1 MFLSHEARLYND
13 EVEKDMYVSFSLR
26 SLVHLLKLPTSLQ
39 AMAHPRCVGWGEMG
53 LDYHYDNSPRPLQ
66 QSVFTRQLQL
76 AVKLGKSLTI
86 HTREAEEDTERILKQ
101 EVPRDHKVLSSF
113 DSLLEQVPY
122 HFLGVDPYPLL
133 YRFPSFRATIA
144 RSFSESPYRNNRF
157 VPNHN
162 VETTNLM
169 HFHLLRWTGVITYS
183 TNQDTSTTV
192 REMAST
198 NPSKLRILLET
209 DSPYMVPANIY
220 PSLPKALKGKLPICH
235 TAMIPWTA
243 EFVAGILGSPTS
255 TGTEETPVKAEATI
269 ESEWD
274 TDKVMRTARDNA
286 KFVYGV

>member
-1 MFLSHEARLYND
+1 MCVSLS
-13 EVEKDMYVSFSLR
+13 VSIMQIDY
-26 SLVHLLKLPTSLQ
+26 LLTLLTSLE

-66 QSVFTRQLQL
+66 QSVFIRQLQL

-101 EVPRDHKVLSSF
+101 EVPRDHKVFSSF
-113 DSLLEQVPY
+113 DSLLDQVPH
-122 HFLGVDPYPLL
+122 HFLEIDPYPLL
-133 YRFPSFRATIA
+133 YRFPSFRTQIV
-144 RSFSESPYRNNRF
+144 RLFPESPYRNNRF

-192 REMAST
+192 RELASA

-209 DSPYMVPANIY
+209 DSPYMIPANIY

-243 EFVAGILGSPTS
+243 EFVAGILGGPTS
-255 TGTEETPVKAEATI
+255 TSTGETPVEAETTI
-269 ESEWD
+269 KSEWD